1 MDTLYVRRNL
11 LNADALYAWA
21 HAMGIPNLV
30 PPAEM
35 HVTQVYSR
43 APVELEP
50 ERAPLS
56 VRGGDRRI
64 SPLGDKGAVVLHFE
78 SPDLSARFD
87 EAMKAGA
94 SFDFPGYH
102 PHVTLS
108 YDAGGID
115 LVALGA
121 PTMTLEFG
129 PEIHEPLNE
138 NWAEEKGFRIAQDYL
153 AFDKSVR
160 TMTVDGHMHIATAHI
175 SKATVNPYRGNEIPD
190 WERLGLDPDRIYQ
203 LFRDPEELA
212 RAAKTFN
219 NLPLMIIHKA
229 TTADDHPREQVVGST
244 GTDARFDFPY
254 LDNSLVVWDGEGIE
268 GIEDESRR
276 ELSCGYRY
284 VADMT
289 PGEYQGLKFD
299 GSMRNIVGNHVALV
313 DAGRAGPDV
322 VVGDRKP
329 EISEMPKALTSRK
342 ALLVRGAL
350 TAIAKP
356 LLAQDAKVDFG
367 GLLADVTVKNFKDKK
382 AGLLAALKPKLASD
396 KGLEAVRIALD
407 AMEEEMD
414 GAEDEDDLEKEEKE
428 EGGEESGAS
437 DEEMDDDEGDKPEA
451 GKDRKRARDKKGAK
465 DEGMNM
471 PGVKLTAAAM
481 DRAISTAV
489 SAAVEKVRKD
499 QTALRE
505 AEKAVRP
512 YVGEV
517 VAMDSA
523 EDVYRFALEQIGVN
537 LDGVPAQGFRALLNA
552 MPKPTIVQRKPAMA
566 TDSAMGG
573 KSASEMFPALG
584 RIGVM

>member
-1 MDTLYVRRNL
+1 M
-11 LNADALYAWA
+11 
-21 HAMGIPNLV
+21 
-30 PPAEM
+30 
-35 HVTQVYSR
+35 S
-43 APVELEP
+43 
-50 ERAPLS
+50 ER
-56 VRGGDRRI
+56 
-64 SPLGDKGAVVLHFE
+64 
-78 SPDLSARFD
+78 
-87 EAMKAGA
+87 
-94 SFDFPGYH
+94 
-102 PHVTLS
+102 
-108 YDAGGID
+108 
-115 LVALGA
+115 
-121 PTMTLEFG
+121 
-129 PEIHEPLNE
+129 
-138 NWAEEKGFRIAQDYL
+138 L

-212 RAAKTFN
+212 KAAPSFN

-254 LDNSLVVWDGEGIE
+254 LDNSLVVWDAEGIE

-299 GSMRNIVGNHVALV
+299 GTMRNIVGNHVALV

-367 GLLADVTVKNFKDKK
+367 NLLADVTAKNFKDKK
-382 AGLLAALKPKLASD
+382 AGILAALEPKLASD
-396 KGLEAVRIALD
+396 KGKTAVRIALD

-428 EGGEESGAS
+428 EGGEESGAA
-437 DEEMDDDEGDKPEA
+437 DENPDADEDSEETKKIEGDK
-451 GKDRKRARDKKGAK
+451 KRAKDKKGAR

-552 MPKPTIVQRKPAMA
+552 MPKPASVQRKPTLA